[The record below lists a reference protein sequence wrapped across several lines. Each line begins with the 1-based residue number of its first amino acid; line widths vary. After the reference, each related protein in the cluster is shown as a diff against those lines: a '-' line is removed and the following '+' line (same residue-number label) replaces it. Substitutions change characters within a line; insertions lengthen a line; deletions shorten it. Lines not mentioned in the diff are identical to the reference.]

1 MRSIFKGV
9 ISLTLPAILLIS
21 CNNTQMTTQNTE
33 QPPVTL
39 VIHGGAGTILRE
51 NMSAE
56 KEAEYREQLEEALN
70 TGYSILE
77 KGGSS
82 LDAVEAVIALLED
95 SPLFNAGRGSVFN
108 NKGKIEMDASI
119 MDGKTMKA
127 GAVASISNVKNP
139 IKLAR
144 LVMDKSPH
152 VMLIGE
158 GAVEFGNLWDI
169 QMESDEY
176 FKTAQRWEQLQDAQK
191 TDTIH
196 LDHSAPAKGN
206 KDNGYSPKKSDQ
218 KYGTVGAVALD
229 REGNIAAATSTG
241 GTTNKKYGRVGD
253 SPIIGAGTYAENG
266 VCGISS
272 TGTGEYFIR
281 LMVAY
286 DIAALMKY
294 KNFSIEEAARI
305 VIQEKLKNLGG
316 DGGVVGLDSKG
327 NVVMEFNTAG
337 MYRGFIRENGNPQV
351 FIYKP

>member
-1 MRSIFKGV
+1 MRRILTGL
-9 ISLTLPAILLIS
+9 ISLTLPAIFLIS
-21 CNNTQMTTQNTE
+21 CNNKQMATQNID

-39 VIHGGAGTILRE
+39 VIHGGAGTILRG
-51 NMSAE
+51 NMTAE
-56 KEAEYREQLEEALN
+56 REAEYRQKMEEALN
-70 TGYSILE
+70 AGYAILE
-77 KGGSS
+77 QGGSS

-95 SPLFNAGRGSVFN
+95 SPLFNAGKGSVFN

-119 MDGKTMKA
+119 MDGKTLNA
-127 GAVASISNVKNP
+127 GAVAGVSNVKNP

-152 VMLIGE
+152 VMMVGD
-158 GAVEFGNLWDI
+158 GAVDFGNLWDI

-176 FKTAQRWEQLQDAQK
+176 FKTTHRWQQLQDAQK
-191 TDTIH
+191 TDTIQ
-196 LDHSAPAKGN
+196 LDHAAPGNGSKG
-206 KDNGYSPKKSDQ
+206 KGYSPKKDDQ

-229 REGNIAAATSTG
+229 KKGNIAAATSTG
-241 GTTNKKYGRVGD
+241 GTTNKKYGRIGD

-294 KNFSIEEAARI
+294 RNLSIDEAARI
-305 VIQEKLKNLGG
+305 VIHEKLKNLGG

-327 NVVMEFNTAG
+327 NVIMEFNTEG
-337 MYRGFIRENGNPQV
+337 MYRGLIREKGNPQV